1 MSIFQ
6 HFTSAVHNNNG
17 SHFRLALPRKSKLRE
32 HREIRDD
39 DGFLIRHF
47 AGAVCYQVKNDILI
61 SHQIHVCNV
70 DDYSWENTVGL
81 NWACIENTTSF
92 IRNYNFPSKIGS
104 SHTIISHCHYQFSS
118 NCYTPMWHTTTS
130 GGKLLTCWI
139 MYRVDRPTD
148 TYERGFFHCLWW
160 FATS

>member
-1 MSIFQ
+1 MHSSFIRQECIEF
-6 HFTSAVHNNNG
+6 HDGNKRASYWKHWFEFEWVRYTNNNHTTF
-17 SHFRLALPRKSKLRE
+17 SPHIHS
-32 HREIRDD
+32 
-39 DGFLIRHF
+39 
-47 AGAVCYQVKNDILI
+47 VCLVN
-61 SHQIHVCNV
+61 
-70 DDYSWENTVGL
+70 DYSWE
-81 NWACIENTTSF
+81 TSWDQLSTAHEEYSAF
-92 IRNYNFPSKIGS
+92 SS
-104 SHTIISHCHYQFSS
+104 SHTIIRHCHYQFSS

>member
-1 MSIFQ
+1 MCWACL
-6 HFTSAVHNNNG
+6 TNN
-17 SHFRLALPRKSKLRE
+17 H
-32 HREIRDD
+32 
-39 DGFLIRHF
+39 
-47 AGAVCYQVKNDILI
+47 CYILI

-160 FATS
+160 FATSLVCTDFISILCTKISI